1 VDVDSVHMSNT
12 LNTPIE
18 VLETAYPLRVRR
30 YALRPGTGGDGEF
43 RGGLG
48 LRRDIEVRQPAT
60 FSLLAERHRTGPYGL
75 AGGEPGVPGAA
86 LVREPGDD
94 WESLPS
100 KTTREL
106 PAGAVVSVRTPGG
119 GGYGD
124 PDDREP
130 AARERDR
137 RLEKVGQSSTDGA
150 G

>member
-1 VDVDSVHMSNT
+1 MTNT

-30 YALRPGTGGDGEF
+30 YELRTNSGGDGEF

-48 LRRDIEVRQPAT
+48 LRRDVEVRGPAT
-60 FSLLAERHRTGPYGL
+60 FSLLADRHRHGPYGL
-75 AGGEPGVPGAA
+75 AGGAPGATGTA
-86 LVREPGDD
+86 YLREPGGD
-94 WESLPS
+94 WERLPP

-106 PAGAVVSVRTPGG
+106 PAGAVVSVHTPGG

-124 PDDREP
+124 PAERDP

-137 RLEKVGQSSTDGA
+137 RLGLADYEEDTGSA
-150 G
+150 E